1 MELLLIAAVFGI
13 TLASAMALGKAL
25 DRRHD
30 PVGVRLERLA
40 SLTASPRAHAERA
53 ASGPSPSVV
62 DGEGWPKAGVRPR
75 PRGLQLAL
83 LQAGLKFRPAEYRL
97 ATLFAAATLGGIGC
111 LMPNRLVGIPVLV
124 VAGLAVP
131 PVLLRRLQAARLQK
145 FESQMP
151 DTLTLMASSLR
162 SGYSFLQ
169 ALQVVGQE
177 MPDPIREEFRRV
189 VAESTLGM
197 SAEQSLGRLVE
208 RTPSYDLELV
218 VTAVNI
224 QLQVGGNLSQILD
237 TVAATIRERVRNQ
250 REIAALTAEGKLSAI
265 VCAALPSVMGC
276 LLTIL
281 NPAYMKPLFT
291 HPFGWAMIA
300 AALLLQGIGILWLR
314 VLIRIDV

>member
-1 MELLLIAAVFGI
+1 MELLLIAAVFGT
-13 TLASAMALGKAL
+13 TLATAMALGRAL
-25 DRRHD
+25 DRRQD
-30 PVGVRLERLA
+30 PVGLRLERL
-40 SLTASPRAHAERA
+40 TAPTLGPRLRAERSA
-53 ASGPSPSVV
+53 TSPSPSAV

-75 PRGLQLAL
+75 ARGLQLAL
-83 LQAGLKFRPAEYRL
+83 LRAGLKLRPAEYWL
-97 ATLFAAATLGGIGC
+97 ATVLAVAVLGGIGC
-111 LMPNRLVGIPVLV
+111 LTPNRLVGVPVLV
-124 VAGLAVP
+124 LVGLATP

-197 SAEQSLGRLVE
+197 SAEQSLCRLVE
-208 RTPSYDLELV
+208 RMPSYDLELV

-224 QLQVGGNLSQILD
+224 QLQVGGNLSQILE

-250 REIAALTAEGKLSAI
+250 REIAALTAEGKLSGI
-265 VCAALPSVMGC
+265 VCAALPLIMGC

-291 HPFGWAMIA
+291 RPFGLVMIA
-300 AALLLQGIGILWLR
+300 AALVLQGIGIVWLR
-314 VLIRIDV
+314 MLIRIDV